1 MSQPFSDR
9 EWSAIISDFRRSGL
23 TQADFCRRRHIS
35 VCAFRYRFYS
45 PRHTLRTHALSSTAP
60 GAPAATS
67 FAPVPDSRFIPVHI
81 RRTPLTSSDQDQSQ
95 PPAPLELVLGHEPLV
110 RIPVGFDPATLRQLL
125 EILQEQP

>member
-23 TQADFCRRRHIS
+23 TQADFCRRHHIS
-35 VCAFRYRFYS
+35 VCAFRYRFYN
-45 PRHTLRTHALSSTAP
+45 PRHRLRAHPAPSTAP
-60 GAPAATS
+60 VTPAATN
-67 FAPVPDSRFIPVHI
+67 FAPTPDSRFIPVHI
-81 RRTPLTSSDQDQSQ
+81 RRTPLTAPDHNPSQ

-110 RIPVGFDPATLRQLL
+110 RVPVGFDPATLRQLL